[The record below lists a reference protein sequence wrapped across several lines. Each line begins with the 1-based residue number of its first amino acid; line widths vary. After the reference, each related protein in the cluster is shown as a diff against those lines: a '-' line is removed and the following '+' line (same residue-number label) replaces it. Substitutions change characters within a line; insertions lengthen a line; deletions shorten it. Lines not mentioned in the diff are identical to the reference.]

1 MLGEANFATAEL
13 IAISARPFLS
23 NCPNLNL
30 TMSVASDEFANIA
43 NLFGL
48 DLDEPILNIVQKITD
63 MGRGQELERA
73 LTKEEI
79 KNKLWT
85 WLSTP

>member
-1 MLGEANFATAEL
+1 MERS
-13 IAISARPFLS
+13 I
-23 NCPNLNL
+23 
-30 TMSVASDEFANIA
+30 
-43 NLFGL
+43 GL